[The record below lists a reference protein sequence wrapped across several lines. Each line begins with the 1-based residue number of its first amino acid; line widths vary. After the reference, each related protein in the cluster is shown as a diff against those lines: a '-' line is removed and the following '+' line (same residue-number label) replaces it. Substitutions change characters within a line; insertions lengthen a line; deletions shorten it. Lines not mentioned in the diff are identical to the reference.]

1 MGTFHDDK
9 SPLHG
14 ITLVVE
20 MVSGDAA
27 VGRCED
33 EDEREVIL
41 LDADVHPSDDA
52 TDRAAYLE
60 RADRFGFWPRHPRV
74 VIPRSEV
81 ERMYPLAQFDS
92 QSVG

>member
-20 MVSGDAA
+20 TVAGEA
-27 VGRCED
+27 VIGRCED

-41 LDADVHPSDDA
+41 LDADVHRSDHDM
-52 TDRAAYLE
+52 DRAEYLE
-60 RADRFGFWPRHPRV
+60 RADRFGFWPRHPRIV
-74 VIPRSEV
+74 VPRHEV
-81 ERMYPLAQFDS
+81 ERLYPLAQFDS
-92 QSVG
+92 QSAG